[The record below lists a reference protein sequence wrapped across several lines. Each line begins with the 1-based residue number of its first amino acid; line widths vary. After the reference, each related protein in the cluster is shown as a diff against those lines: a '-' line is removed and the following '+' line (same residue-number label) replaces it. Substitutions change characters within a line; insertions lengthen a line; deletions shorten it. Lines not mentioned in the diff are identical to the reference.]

1 LPEAQFGYPVT
12 GATTV
17 GIACKDGVVLASEKR
32 VTYGFSIMT
41 KAGKKVFAINNRLGV
56 AFAGL
61 ISDSQAVLRRIS
73 AETNLYELETHKPM
87 SVRAM
92 AKILANLLYAQR
104 AYPVY
109 TETMVGGMDEDGAKL
124 FVLDPLGSMIED
136 RYAALGTGGAIA
148 IGIVESAYSP
158 EMGVEAGKDLAIR
171 AVRAAISRDVASGD
185 GVDVLVIS
193 RQGAIEETLPAK

>member
-73 AETNLYELETHKPM
+73 AETNLYELETRKPM

>member
-73 AETNLYELETHKPM
+73 AETNLYELETRKPM

-193 RQGAIEETLPAK
+193 KQGAIEETLPAK

>member
-17 GIACKDGVVLASEKR
+17 GIACRDGVILASEKR

-41 KAGKKVFAINNRLGV
+41 KAGKKVFAINDRLGV

-87 SVRAM
+87 SVRAT

-104 AYPVY
+104 VYPVY
-109 TETMVGGMDEDGAKL
+109 TETMVGGVDDEGAKL

-136 RYAALGTGGAIA
+136 KYAALGTGGAIA

-158 EMGVEAGKDLAIR
+158 DMSLDAGKDLAVK
-171 AVRAAISRDVASGD
+171 AVRAAIARDVASGD

-193 RQGAIEETLPAK
+193 SQGAREETLPAK

>member
-1 LPEAQFGYPVT
+1 MPEAQFGYPVT

-136 RYAALGTGGAIA
+136 KYAALGTGGAIA
-148 IGIVESAYSP
+148 IGILESAYSP
-158 EMGVEAGKDLAIR
+158 EMGVEAGKELAIR
-171 AVRAAISRDVASGD
+171 AVRSAISRDVASGD
-185 GVDVLVIS
+185 GVDVLAIS
-193 RQGAIEETLPAK
+193 KQGATEETLPAK

>member
-1 LPEAQFGYPVT
+1 MPEAQFGYPVT

-41 KAGKKVFAINNRLGV
+41 KAGKKVFAINDRLGV

-73 AETNLYELETHKPM
+73 AETNLYELETRKPM

-92 AKILANLLYAQR
+92 AKILANILYAQR
-104 AYPVY
+104 VYPVY
-109 TETMVGGMDEDGAKL
+109 TETMVGGIDEEGSRL

-136 RYAALGTGGAIA
+136 KYAALGTGGAIA
-148 IGIVESAYSP
+148 IGIVESAYSA
-158 EMGVEAGKDLAIR
+158 EMGVDAGKELAVR
-171 AVRAAISRDVASGD
+171 AVRAAIARDVASGD
-185 GVDVLVIS
+185 GVDLLVIS
-193 RQGAIEETLPAK
+193 KQGAREETLPAK

>member
-1 LPEAQFGYPVT
+1 MPEAQFGYPVT

-41 KAGKKVFAINNRLGV
+41 KAGKKVFAINDRLGV

-73 AETNLYELETHKPM
+73 AETNLYELETRKPM

-109 TETMVGGMDEDGAKL
+109 TETMVGGMDEEGAKL

-158 EMGVEAGKDLAIR
+158 EMGVDAGKEL
-171 AVRAAISRDVASGD
+171 AVRAVKAAIARDVASGD

-193 RQGAIEETLPAK
+193 KQGAREETLPAK

>member
-1 LPEAQFGYPVT
+1 MPEAQFGYPVT

>member
-1 LPEAQFGYPVT
+1 MPEAQFGYPVT

-73 AETNLYELETHKPM
+73 AETNLYELETRKPM

-158 EMGVEAGKDLAIR
+158 DMGVEAGKDLAIR

-193 RQGAIEETLPAK
+193 KQGAIEETLPAK

>member
-1 LPEAQFGYPVT
+1 MPEAQFGYPVT

-41 KAGKKVFAINNRLGV
+41 KAGKKVFAINDRLGV

-73 AETNLYELETHKPM
+73 AETNLYELETRKPM

-109 TETMVGGMDEDGAKL
+109 TETMVGGMDEEGAKL

-158 EMGVEAGKDLAIR
+158 EMGVDAGKELAVR
-171 AVRAAISRDVASGD
+171 AVRAAIARDVASGD

-193 RQGAIEETLPAK
+193 KQGAREETLPAK

>member
-73 AETNLYELETHKPM
+73 AETNLYELETRKPM

-109 TETMVGGMDEDGAKL
+109 TETMVGGMDENGAKL

>member
-1 LPEAQFGYPVT
+1 MPEAQFGYPVT

-17 GIACKDGVVLASEKR
+17 GIACRDGVILASEKR

-41 KAGKKVFAINNRLGV
+41 KAGKKVFAINDRLGV

-87 SVRAM
+87 SVRAT

-104 AYPVY
+104 VYPVY
-109 TETMVGGMDEDGAKL
+109 TETMVGGVDEEGAKL

-136 RYAALGTGGAIA
+136 KYAALGTGGAIA

-158 EMGVEAGKDLAIR
+158 DMSLDAGKDLAVK
-171 AVRAAISRDVASGD
+171 AVRAAIARDVASGD

-193 RQGAIEETLPAK
+193 SQGAREETLPAK

>member
-1 LPEAQFGYPVT
+1 MPEAQFGYPVT

-17 GIACKDGVVLASEKR
+17 GIVCKDGVVLASEKR

-41 KAGKKVFAINNRLGV
+41 KAGKKVFAINDRLGV

-87 SVRAM
+87 SVKAT

-104 AYPVY
+104 TYPVY
-109 TETMVGGMDEDGAKL
+109 TETMVGGMDEEGSKL

-148 IGIVESAYSP
+148 IGIVESAYLP
-158 EMGVEAGKDLAIR
+158 EMGVEEGKELAVK
-171 AVRAAISRDVASGD
+171 AVRAAIARDVASGD

-193 RQGAIEETLPAK
+193 KQGAKEETLPAK

>member
-1 LPEAQFGYPVT
+1 MPEAQFGYPVT

-73 AETNLYELETHKPM
+73 AESNLYELETHKPM
-87 SVRAM
+87 SVRST
-92 AKILANLLYAQR
+92 AKILANILYSQR
-104 AYPVY
+104 VYPVF
-109 TETMVGGMDEDGAKL
+109 TETMIGGIDEEGAKL

-148 IGIVESAYSP
+148 IGIVEASYSP
-158 EMGVEAGKDLAIR
+158 EMTVEEGKDLAVR
-171 AVRAAISRDVASGD
+171 AVRAAIARDVASGD

-193 RQGAIEETLPAK
+193 RQEVREETLPAK

>member
-41 KAGKKVFAINNRLGV
+41 KAGKKVFAINDRLGV

-73 AETNLYELETHKPM
+73 AETNLYELETRKPM

-109 TETMVGGMDEDGAKL
+109 TETMVGGMDEEGAKL

-158 EMGVEAGKDLAIR
+158 EMGVDAGKEL
-171 AVRAAISRDVASGD
+171 AVRAVKAAIARDVASGD

-193 RQGAIEETLPAK
+193 KQGAREETLPAK

>member
-1 LPEAQFGYPVT
+1 MPEAQLGYPVT

-41 KAGKKVFAINNRLGV
+41 KAGKKVFAINDRLGV

-73 AETNLYELETHKPM
+73 AETNLYELETRKPM

-92 AKILANLLYAQR
+92 AKILANILYAQR
-104 AYPVY
+104 VYPVY
-109 TETMVGGMDEDGAKL
+109 TETMVGGIDEEGSRL

-136 RYAALGTGGAIA
+136 KYAALGTGGAIA
-148 IGIVESAYSP
+148 IGIVESAYSA
-158 EMGVEAGKDLAIR
+158 EMGVDAGKELAVR
-171 AVRAAISRDVASGD
+171 AVRAAIARDVASGD
-185 GVDVLVIS
+185 GVDLLVIS
-193 RQGAIEETLPAK
+193 KQGAREETLPAK

>member
-1 LPEAQFGYPVT
+1 MPEAQFGYPVT

-73 AETNLYELETHKPM
+73 AETNLYELETRKPM

>member
-1 LPEAQFGYPVT
+1 MPEAQFGYPVT

-73 AETNLYELETHKPM
+73 AETNLYELETRKPM

-193 RQGAIEETLPAK
+193 KQGAIEETLPAK

>member
-1 LPEAQFGYPVT
+1 MPEAQFGYPVT

-109 TETMVGGMDEDGAKL
+109 TETMVGGMDENGAKL

>member
-109 TETMVGGMDEDGAKL
+109 TETMVGGMDENGAKL

>member
-1 LPEAQFGYPVT
+1 MPEAQFGYPIT

-17 GIACKDGVVLASEKR
+17 GVVCKDGVVLASEKR

-41 KAGKKVFAINNRLGV
+41 KAGKKVFAINSRLGV

-87 SVRAM
+87 SVRAA
-92 AKILANLLYAQR
+92 AKILANILYAQR

-109 TETMVGGMDEDGAKL
+109 AETIVGGVDEGGAKL

-136 RYAALGTGGAIA
+136 KYAALGTGGAIA
-148 IGIVESAYSP
+148 IGIIESSYRP
-158 EMGVEAGKDLAIR
+158 DMGVEEGVELAVKAI
-171 AVRAAISRDVASGD
+171 RAAISRDVASGD
-185 GVDVLVIS
+185 GVDVLTIS
-193 RQGAIEETLPAK
+193 SKGAKEETYPAK

>member
-1 LPEAQFGYPVT
+1 MPEAQFGYPVT

-41 KAGKKVFAINNRLGV
+41 KAGKKVFAVNDRLGV

-73 AETNLYELETHKPM
+73 AETNLYELETRKPM
-87 SVRAM
+87 SVKAM

-104 AYPVY
+104 VYPVF
-109 TETMVGGMDEDGAKL
+109 TETMVGGMDEEGAKL

-148 IGIVESAYSP
+148 IGIVESIYSP
-158 EMGVEAGKDLAIR
+158 EMGVEAGKELAVK
-171 AVRAAISRDVASGD
+171 AVRAAIARDVASGD

-193 RQGAIEETLPAK
+193 KQGAREETLPAK